1 MDISRTL
8 YNKCCELVREPA
20 RIQISNTLTNEI
32 KALSGLGYETLI
44 PRTRRSSP
52 LKKRFQLAGSEAE
65 SLQTFILSETGL
77 DIFTDEYPTGDRVEN
92 PTQNNNEK
100 YAANASQDIILL
112 HNAANILKLNQE
124 TITLFN
130 SIASAGIELR
140 HNQINSIEHD
150 AIIICEN
157 FTPMYYL
164 SQLKDNPIFA
174 NALVIY
180 RGDSQEG
187 KRADQVKQFINS
199 FSKSLPI
206 YYFGDFDPEG
216 LNIAKSFNVDGILLP
231 ELATFSVLDAKK
243 LKQLAGKDKY
253 FPQLKGRT
261 HVNPALYPQAWH
273 AHITFMS
280 KHQLGWQQ
288 EHLLKAH
295 VDWMLCQD
303 PLCSH

>member
-1 MDISRTL
+1 MDISRKL
-8 YNKCCELVREPA
+8 YDKCRELVCEPSK
-20 RIQISNTLTNEI
+20 IQISNALTDEI
-32 KALSGLGYETLI
+32 KVLSGRGYRTLI
-44 PRTRRSSP
+44 PRTRRGAP
-52 LKKRFQLAGSEAE
+52 LKWRFQLEAGEAQ

-77 DIFTDEYPTGDRVEN
+77 DIFIDDYPTGDRVEN
-92 PTQNNNEK
+92 PAQNNNEK

-112 HNAANILKLNQE
+112 NNAANIVKLNQE

-130 SIASAGIELR
+130 SVASAGIELR
-140 HNQINSIEHD
+140 HNQITSIEHD

-164 SQLKDNPIFA
+164 SQLKHNPIFA

-180 RGDSQEG
+180 RGDSQTG
-187 KRADQVKQFINS
+187 KRADQVKQFINR
-199 FSKSLPI
+199 FSERLPI

-231 ELATFSVLDAKK
+231 ELATFSALHAKK
-243 LKQLAGKDKY
+243 LQQLAGEDKY

-261 HVNPALYPQAWH
+261 HVEPALYPQAWH
-273 AHITFMS
+273 THITFMS

-288 EHLLKAH
+288 EHLLNAQ
-295 VDWMLCQD
+295 VGWELYQ
-303 PLCSH
+303 